1 MRCAEV
7 TEDTGQAQHGET
19 KTRRRTRAT
28 RSHLPLVTPA
38 EGRRRALPHRSC
50 LRAYVPS
57 CLSLSRVLRSLRLAA
72 AAIPLLAL
80 LSPPAAAAGT
90 QRVTIRTD
98 DGLSLAATWYEPGA
112 RSAPAV
118 ILVHMLHKSRHD
130 WDAVASRLAA
140 EGIGA
145 LAFDLRGHGES
156 TGTLQEGE
164 TPDYA
169 ALVRDVAAARRY
181 LSSRPDVLQS
191 RIGIAGASLGAN
203 LAVLAAAADPG
214 IASLALLSPSL
225 DYRGLR
231 IEAAMKKYGS
241 RPALLIASD
250 DDPYAMRSSKDL
262 QKAGG
267 GTREIHVLPHAGHG
281 TVMVGRDPDL
291 ARTLVDWFRR
301 TLL

>member
-1 MRCAEV
+1 VSAVEV
-7 TEDTGQAQHGET
+7 TFSAI
-19 KTRRRTRAT
+19 RRLRCLAAGLLLLGL
-28 RSHLPLVTPA
+28 LPA
-38 EGRRRALPHRSC
+38 D
-50 LRAYVPS
+50 
-57 CLSLSRVLRSLRLAA
+57 AA
-72 AAIPLLAL
+72 AA
-80 LSPPAAAAGT
+80 T

-98 DGLSLAATWYEPGA
+98 DGISLAATWYETGA

-118 ILVHMLHKSRHD
+118 ILLHMLHKSRLD
-130 WDAVASRLAA
+130 WESVATRLAA

-145 LAFDLRGHGES
+145 LAIDLRGHGES
-156 TGTLQEGE
+156 SGSLQEGE
-164 TPDYA
+164 APDYS

-191 RIGIAGASLGAN
+191 RVGIAGASIGAN
-203 LAVLAAAADPG
+203 LAVLEAAADPG

-225 DYRGLR
+225 EYRGLR
-231 IEAAMKKYGS
+231 IEPAMKKYGA

-267 GTREIHVLPHAGHG
+267 GTREVHVLSHAGHG
-281 TVMVGRDPDL
+281 TVMLGHDPDL
-291 ARTLVDWFRR
+291 ARTLVDWFHR

>member
-1 MRCAEV
+1 LRHRL
-7 TEDTGQAQHGET
+7 G
-19 KTRRRTRAT
+19 AT
-28 RSHLPLVTPA
+28 RDRL
-38 EGRRRALPHRSC
+38 
-50 LRAYVPS
+50 LRN
-57 CLSLSRVLRSLRLAA
+57 LRLAA
-72 AAIPLLAL
+72 TALALLAL
-80 LSPPAAAAGT
+80 LVPAEASAGT

-98 DGLSLAATWYEPGA
+98 DGVSLAATWYEPGA

-118 ILVHMLHKSRHD
+118 ILVHMLHKSRRD
-130 WDAVASRLAA
+130 WESVASRLAS

-156 TGTLQEGE
+156 TGSLQAGE
-164 TPDYA
+164 TPDYT
-169 ALVRDVAAARRY
+169 ALVRDITAARRY
-181 LSSRPDVLQS
+181 LASRPDVLQS
-191 RIGIAGASLGAN
+191 RIGIAGASIGAN
-203 LAVLAAAADPG
+203 LAVLEASADAG

-262 QKAGG
+262 QKAGS
-267 GTREIHVLPHAGHG
+267 GTREIHVLSHAGHG
-281 TVMVGRDPDL
+281 TAMFGNDPDL
-291 ARTLVDWFRR
+291 ARTLVDWFHR